1 MPRLGLV
8 AGALLLGQAGPSF
21 AQATPPA
28 SGPAQ
33 VTPPAASAP
42 SGTAPAASADPV
54 VAKVNGNPILLSDV
68 SEAAK
73 TLPPQMQGV
82 PGQVLFPMV
91 LDQLVDREALVH
103 EARKDGLDKDPAVQK
118 QMAAASDRA
127 LQTALIA
134 KEVGPLVTE
143 QAVRARY
150 DQDVAGKPGE
160 EEVHARHILV
170 PTEAEAKDIIAQL
183 KKGADFAALAKQKS
197 KDPGAAQGGDLGFF
211 KKTDMVPEFADAAFA
226 LKPGQF
232 SQTPVHTQFGWHVIK
247 VDERKRDEPPTY
259 EQAHDE
265 LRQKMIQE
273 DVQKVL
279 AEARKD
285 STIERF
291 NMDGS
296 PVQAGSPPPSPA
308 PVKPPAK

>member
-1 MPRLGLV
+1 
-8 AGALLLGQAGPSF
+8 
-21 AQATPPA
+21 
-28 SGPAQ
+28 
-33 VTPPAASAP
+33 
-42 SGTAPAASADPV
+42 
-54 VAKVNGNPILLSDV
+54 
-68 SEAAK
+68 
-73 TLPPQMQGV
+73 MQGV

-103 EARKDGLDKDPAVQK
+103 EARKDGSRQGPGRPEADGA
-118 QMAAASDRA
+118 RRR
-127 LQTALIA
+127 TGRCRRALIA

-247 VDERKRDEPPTY
+247 VDERKRDAPPT
-259 EQAHDE
+259 
-265 LRQKMIQE
+265 LRAGARRAAPE
-273 DVQKVL
+273 DDPGRRAEGARRGAQGLDDRAVQPWT
-279 AEARKD
+279 ARPCRRR
-285 STIERF
+285 SRRLL
-291 NMDGS
+291 
-296 PVQAGSPPPSPA
+296 SPA
-308 PVKPPAK
+308 PAQPPAK